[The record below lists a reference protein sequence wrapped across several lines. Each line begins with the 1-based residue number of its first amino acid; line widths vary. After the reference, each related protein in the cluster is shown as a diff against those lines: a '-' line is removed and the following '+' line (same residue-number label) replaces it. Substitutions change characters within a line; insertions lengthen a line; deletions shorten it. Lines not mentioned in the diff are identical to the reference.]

1 MGPHMMMAKLAIFV
15 CFGMMLT
22 FVVEADLDV
31 HCLHKHVRGTWT
43 FHMTEAN
50 MDKNGIKCSKGV
62 TQAYGSKSNNYGLGE
77 PNYKPVKTIEVEL
90 GKKNVASATI
100 GGKHHKGT
108 WTMIYDE
115 GFEVNINDQTFFAFS
130 KYKTKG
136 SETLSYC
143 GKTFPGWYHP
153 VKDVDAKN
161 DLVMTGKVSQG
172 HKFLTMN
179 NVQTKEVK
187 QPKMD
192 TAAKA
197 EKVADAI
204 FDPAFTRAQRA
215 TPALEE
221 VQTFTEDQV
230 GEREEADGV
239 VEESNGAVWPE
250 A

>member
-1 MGPHMMMAKLAIFV
+1 MAKLAIFV

-115 GFEVNINDQTFFAFS
+115 GFEVNINDQTFFCFLQIQNE
-130 KYKTKG
+130 G
-136 SETLSYC
+136 IR
-143 GKTFPGWYHP
+143 
-153 VKDVDAKN
+153 
-161 DLVMTGKVSQG
+161 DLVVLWQDFSRLVPPSQG
-172 HKFLTMN
+172 CGR
-179 NVQTKEVK
+179 QEVGLLPWH
-187 QPKMD
+187 QENRGSTPEVPQVRS
-192 TAAKA
+192 ALVPGQ
-197 EKVADAI
+197 EGCL
-204 FDPAFTRAQRA
+204 RAR
-215 TPALEE
+215 
-221 VQTFTEDQV
+221 
-230 GEREEADGV
+230 G
-239 VEESNGAVWPE
+239 
-250 A
+250 